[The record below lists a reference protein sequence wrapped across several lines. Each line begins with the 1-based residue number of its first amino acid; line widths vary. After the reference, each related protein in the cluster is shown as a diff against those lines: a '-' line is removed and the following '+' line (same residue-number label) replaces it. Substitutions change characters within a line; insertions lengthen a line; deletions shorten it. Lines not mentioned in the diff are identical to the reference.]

1 MILTREVL
9 EQYSTVEREIER
21 INKKIEYWSQYIV
34 PSEHGV
40 VKGSM
45 AEFPYIERHFVISSP
60 NVKQDNA
67 RQEKLKNLMI
77 LLHERREEYLKLGL
91 EVAEAIEKIDDP
103 EIRFIIEGKYLKGM
117 TYKEIGD
124 ILYTDRGNVCRK
136 LTQYLDKNRATA

>member
-1 MILTREVL
+1 MVLTREIL

-45 AEFPYIERHFVISSP
+45 AEFPYVERHFVISAP

-67 RQEKLKNLMI
+67 RQEKLKSLMI

-136 LTQYLDKNRATA
+136 LTQYLDKNSVMA